1 MDKDISFIQQYR
13 YHLIG
18 GGVFLTAC
26 IGAGIWHFRRK
37 AKQKKRQTTD
47 YAGVTRTPVR
57 PNTSYRP
64 PSGFCQSSSYPLG
77 YGNCH
82 PDVKVLQRA
91 LLALGAD
98 LGNYGPNRDGV
109 DGKLGNKT
117 LAALK
122 ARTGKTSVT
131 IGDMKRLRGMLKN
144 WGG

>member
-1 MDKDISFIQQYR
+1 MDNDISFIQQYR

-18 GGVFLTAC
+18 GGVFITAC
-26 IGAGIWHFRRK
+26 IGAGIWYYRRK
-37 AKQKKRQTTD
+37 AKQKKRQTTH
-47 YAGVTRTPVR
+47 YASAPRTPVR
-57 PNTSYRP
+57 TTTYTRP
-64 PSGFCQSSSYPLG
+64 PSGFCKSSSYPLG

-98 LGNYGPNRDGV
+98 LGKYGPNRDGV

-117 LAALK
+117 LTALK
-122 ARTGKTSVT
+122 AKTGKTLVT
-131 IGDMKRLRGMLKN
+131 TEDMKRLRGVLKN